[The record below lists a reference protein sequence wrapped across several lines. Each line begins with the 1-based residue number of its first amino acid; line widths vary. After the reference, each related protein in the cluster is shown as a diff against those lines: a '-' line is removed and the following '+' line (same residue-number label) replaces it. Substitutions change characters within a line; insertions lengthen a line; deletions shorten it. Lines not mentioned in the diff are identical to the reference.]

1 MQHYDYIFAGAGL
14 SSLMTVLRLSESGGF
29 ANKSIL
35 LVDEHEKKTNDR
47 TWCFWEKPNG
57 TFDRIVSK
65 KWNSALFK
73 APDFHRILD
82 LNPYQYKMIRG
93 VDFYDM
99 AFSTI
104 SQHKNITFLNARI
117 KGFYESGDGVTV
129 ETDTETVTCD
139 KLFNSIYD
147 PKFALS
153 QRDFPVLQQHFIGWR
168 IKSTEAVFDS
178 ETATF
183 MDFSVPQN
191 GNTRFM
197 YVLPFSKNE
206 ALVEYTLLSKDV
218 LPENEYEDAIRDYL
232 QKRGVAEYEILEKE
246 RGSIPMTAYKFW
258 KNNTK
263 NILNIGSAGGW
274 TKASTGFTFRNTD
287 KEAAALAKFL
297 ETENDFRKFHKPSR
311 FWFYDLLLLDI
322 LSEKNHTG
330 ATIFSS
336 LFENGNPALVLK
348 FLDEETSSYEDFRV
362 ILKCPKRLF
371 LSALARRISG

>member
-14 SSLMTVLRLSESGGF
+14 SSLITVLRLSESGGF

-35 LVDEHEKKTNDR
+35 LVDENEKKANDR

-65 KWNSALFK
+65 KWNYALFK
-73 APDFHRILD
+73 APDFHRL
-82 LNPYQYKMIRG
+82 LHLKPYQYKMIRG

-99 AFSTI
+99 AFSRI
-104 SQHKNITFLNARI
+104 SEHKNITFLNARI
-117 KGFYESGDGVTV
+117 KGFYESGDNVTV
-129 ETDTETVTCD
+129 ETDTQTISCG
-139 KLFNSIYD
+139 KLFSSIYD
-147 PKFALS
+147 PKLALS

-168 IKSTEAVFDS
+168 IKSTEAVFDP

-183 MDFSVPQN
+183 MDFSIPQN

-206 ALVEYTLLSKDV
+206 ALVEYTLFSKDL
-218 LPENEYEDAIRDYL
+218 LPENEYEDAIRDYIKTL
-232 QKRGVAEYEILEKE
+232 GITDFEILEKE
-246 RGSIPMTAYKFW
+246 RGSIPMTTCKFW

-263 NILNIGSAGGW
+263 NIMNIGSAGGW

-287 KEAAALAKFL
+287 KKSAALAKFL
-297 ETENDFRKFHKPSR
+297 ETESDFRKFQKPSR
-311 FWFYDLLLLDI
+311 FWLYDLLLLDI
-322 LSEKNHTG
+322 LSEKNHAG

-336 LFENGNPALVLK
+336 LFKNGNLALVLK
-348 FLDEETSSYEDFRV
+348 FLDEETSLSEDFRV
-362 ILKCPKRLF
+362 ILKCPKLLF
-371 LSALARRISG
+371 LSALARRIIG